1 LAKAG
6 GPIVMKFSLIQHFNY
21 IYFSK
26 EYDTTHIKKYH
37 PLLFFPFIW
46 VKTAYHLFVNLIH
59 VSKLK
64 SPHQKLLFYCR
75 SIIDHQAVQDVFQKT
90 QVPKIILFE
99 KKIKPFEVQEGLFP
113 LGISLTLSFLLTP
126 LFILDYFRY
135 YRKPEYI
142 DRDSFLRGM
151 EDIYMTYGRYALTRF
166 LFHLRTPTGIVISN
180 DHCYDTLIMIHFA
193 NRMNIPSMYIQHASV
208 GDFFPKLE
216 MSLALLEGQ
225 DAKEVYLKRGSDPD
239 RIRLVGMPKFDKHF
253 SAINRSTVVRS
264 IGIAL
269 NGLEDLRT
277 FHKDVIAIAGRFA
290 EMDIIIRPHPILY
303 TRRYKAEYNQFVKEL
318 EDISNIRYSDSR
330 SENPWVFLSRVDLQ
344 IAGDTSIHM
353 EATLLN
359 ITSVYYSNNPY
370 YRSLDLY
377 RFNKNS
383 LVPYI
388 FELSELLEFINAVK
402 HNRTPVRSKAK
413 YYCDTVDT
421 ENDGK
426 SCKLTVD
433 YISAYLNSY
442 PELPKP
448 TPSTDFKFSA
458 YV

>member
-1 LAKAG
+1 
-6 GPIVMKFSLIQHFNY
+6 MKFSLIQHFNY
-21 IYFSK
+21 IYFSR

-37 PLLFFPFIW
+37 PLLFFLFIW
-46 VKTAYHLFVNLIH
+46 AKTAYHICINLIH
-59 VSKLK
+59 LAKLK
-64 SPHQKLLFYCR
+64 SPHNKLLFYCR
-75 SIIDHQAVQDVFQKT
+75 SNIDHHAVHDVFLKLQE
-90 QVPKIILFE
+90 PKVVLFE
-99 KKIKPFEVQEGLFP
+99 KKIKPLERDEGLFP
-113 LGISLTLSFLLTP
+113 LGLSLLLSFFLTP
-126 LFILDYFRY
+126 VFIIDYFRY
-135 YRKPEYI
+135 YRKPEFI

-151 EDIYMTYGRYALTRF
+151 EDIYMTYGRYALTKF
-166 LFHLRTPTGIVISN
+166 LFQRRRPTGLVISN

-193 NRMNIPSMYIQHASV
+193 NKLEIPSIYIQHASV

-239 RIRLVGMPKFDKHF
+239 RIRLVGMPKFDKYF
-253 SAINRSTVVRS
+253 SAINHSTMIRS

-277 FHKDVIAIAGRFA
+277 FHNDVITISEQFQT
-290 EMDIIIRPHPILY
+290 MDVIIRPHPILF
-303 TRRYKAEYNQFVKEL
+303 TRRYKTDYEQFVKKL
-318 EDISNIRYSDSR
+318 EGISNIKYSDSR
-330 SENPWVFLSRVDLQ
+330 TENPWVFLSRVDLQ

-383 LVPYI
+383 LIPYI
-388 FELSELLEFINAVK
+388 FDLSELIRFVNSIK
-402 HNRTPVRSKAK
+402 DNRPPVRSKGK
-413 YYCDTVDT
+413 YYCDTIDT
-421 ENDGK
+421 ENDGM
-426 SCKLTVD
+426 SCKLTID
-433 YISAYLNSY
+433 YISAYLRSY
-442 PELPKP
+442 PELPRP
-448 TPSTDFKFSA
+448 TPSTDLKLPA